1 MNATTA
7 PAPATPQQQMVS
19 TARRPELS
27 SPPHLDAAGGYG
39 GNDALGGGG
48 SFEAVVALLD
58 TQQDKIVSLLREERM
73 EAKAERLEAEAKA
86 EQARTEFAKAIAAER
101 QAMQLKLESWQAE
114 AKTER
119 EAFSAQVEQLQA
131 QVDAA
136 VQVRARSE
144 ERQLAALQARLE
156 SMHGAKLISDDEL
169 ARIEDAISEFIVEG
183 ETARSGASGE
193 RANGGPGPI
202 GGGGGEVSKLM
213 MLSERM
219 AGDAAFARQLR
230 RRLA

>member
-1 MNATTA
+1 
-7 PAPATPQQQMVS
+7 
-19 TARRPELS
+19 
-27 SPPHLDAAGGYG
+27 
-39 GNDALGGGG
+39 
-48 SFEAVVALLD
+48 
-58 TQQDKIVSLLREERM
+58 
-73 EAKAERLEAEAKA
+73 
-86 EQARTEFAKAIAAER
+86 
-101 QAMQLKLESWQAE
+101 MQLKLETWQAE

-136 VQVRARSE
+136 VEVRARSE

-183 ETARSGASGE
+183 ETARSGASSE
-193 RANGGPGPI
+193 RASGGPISGE
-202 GGGGGEVSKLM
+202 GGEVSKLM
-213 MLSERM
+213 MLSKRM